1 MAWCTRVDFAV
12 SRNRDCLS
20 KQVTA
25 RRLHWGF
32 TEIHRVPCAV
42 SVVSLLMIYRRH
54 SQVGQPWLTVSFI
67 ESWQPFLF
75 LLFFFF
81 HFFTI
86 YISFLSREVKSQR
99 RDVSNLS
106 SCAYTKL
113 PLGHAASCFLRIYA
127 TYTMYSLDYE
137 RSTKSIRSFDRS
149 RFIVCIS
156 LSWRD
161 ISWWIGWNTIQVSD
175 NDI

>member
-113 PLGHAASCFLRIYA
+113 PLDHAASCFLRIYA
-127 TYTMYSLDYE
+127 TYTITNDPPSQFVVSIVRDLSFVYHYLDE
-137 RSTKSIRSFDRS
+137 IS
-149 RFIVCIS
+149 RGESDEIQYKFPI
-156 LSWRD
+156 
-161 ISWWIGWNTIQVSD
+161 TIF
-175 NDI
+175 N